1 MADTQTFQDL
11 LETQKKAKVK
21 EQVGISQAAQTYA
34 LEKQKDVLIS
44 HAPGKIIDLPGRP
57 GVKVNKADISN
68 EAHNVVR
75 DFIGDMDRIG
85 DGGFNEFKDTMETY
99 KVLLREMGTE
109 SGSGAGAFTD
119 IEKSYISKVITPVLQ
134 EIYPLANMFAK
145 VRFGFK
151 DLLKQ
156 FRPLKLAERFLGD
169 KPIIGG
175 FIQRAVQRKEAGE
188 TKFRQAER
196 AKARAVGVAGRK
208 ETEKDIAKLTG
219 DDFGMDEEQR
229 TETRG
234 KKFGTFGKV
243 GSGLGGKSEEERTE
257 LFQEEEGRHEETR
270 SLLEEIRDNTGG
282 DGAFGKAGKKGGIF
296 DKMFTGVKNNLGK
309 IVSGLAALRYG
320 PKVLKSLA
328 PKILTKAATT
338 LGIKTTAKAVAPAA
352 VKAGT
357 KIVAPAAVKAG
368 TKIVATQ
375 VAQEGV
381 EAAAKGTT
389 KVVAKTAGKTLLK
402 SAIKKIP
409 LIGFVAGL
417 GFGLHKL
424 AKGDFSGA
432 AMEVA
437 SGAMSIVPGIGT
449 AGSVAMD
456 VAIAKKD
463 IDAAKAEATLK
474 SGKVA
479 DGAVEGANEITAA
492 VTSGYITHKNVD
504 GASTLNTD
512 FINVD
517 SKRANVRLDLESGTL
532 ENIIKKIMDTNA
544 AAAAI
549 VDNKMINSG
558 NQITN
563 TKSYT
568 LGSTISSQNDFALES
583 NNYAP

>member
-208 ETEKDIAKLTG
+208 ETEKDIARLTG

-243 GSGLGGKSEEERTE
+243 GSGLGLGKSEEERTE

-270 SLLEEIRDNTGG
+270 SLLEEIRDNTG
-282 DGAFGKAGKKGGIF
+282 DGGILGKTAGKGGIF
-296 DKMFTGVKNNLGK
+296 NTMFTGIKNNLGK
-309 IVSGLAALRYG
+309 VVGSITGLTALWKGKKIVNLAKGALG
-320 PKVLKSLA
+320 MKVAPKVVSTVA
-328 PKILTKAATT
+328 TATT
-338 LGIKTTAKAVAPAA
+338 SAA
-352 VKAGT
+352 GKSGA
-357 KIVAPAAVKAG
+357 
-368 TKIVATQ
+368 KIVATQ

-424 AKGDFSGA
+424 AKGDFTGA

-463 IDAAKAEATLK
+463 IDAAKAEAALE
-474 SGKVA
+474 SGAVA

-492 VTSGYITHKNVD
+492 VESKYISKKNVD

-512 FINVD
+512 LVNVD

-532 ENIIKKIMDTNA
+532 ENIATQNQSSQVPPFILTDNKN
-544 AAAAI
+544 I
-549 VDNKMINSG
+549 VDAKQTSYV
-558 NQITN
+558 ITGESVVN
-563 TKSYT
+563 ANEFK
-568 LGSTISSQNDFALES
+568 ALRL
-583 NNYAP
+583 

>member
-219 DDFGMDEEQR
+219 DDFGTDEEQR

-270 SLLEEIRDNTGG
+270 SLLEEIRDNTG
-282 DGAFGKAGKKGGIF
+282 DGGILGKTAGKGGIF
-296 DKMFTGVKNNLGK
+296 NTMFTGIKNNLGK
-309 IVSGLAALRYG
+309 VVGSITGLTALWKGKKIVNLAKGALG
-320 PKVLKSLA
+320 MKVAPKVVSTVA
-328 PKILTKAATT
+328 TATT
-338 LGIKTTAKAVAPAA
+338 SAA
-352 VKAGT
+352 GKSGA
-357 KIVAPAAVKAG
+357 
-368 TKIVATQ
+368 KIVATQ

-424 AKGDFSGA
+424 AKGDFTGA

-449 AGSVAMD
+449 AGSVGMD
-456 VAIAKKD
+456 LAIAKKD
-463 IDAAKAEATLK
+463 IDAAKAEAALEN
-474 SGKVA
+474 GEVA
-479 DGAVEGANEITAA
+479 EGAVEGASEITAA
-492 VTSGYITHKNVD
+492 VESKYISKKNVD

>member
-169 KPIIGG
+169 KFVIGG

-270 SLLEEIRDNTGG
+270 SLLEEIRDNTG
-282 DGAFGKAGKKGGIF
+282 DGGILGKTAGKGGIF
-296 DKMFTGVKNNLGK
+296 NTMFTGIKNNLGK
-309 IVSGLAALRYG
+309 VVGSITGLTALWKGKKIVNLVKGALG
-320 PKVLKSLA
+320 MKVAPKVVSTVA
-328 PKILTKAATT
+328 TATT
-338 LGIKTTAKAVAPAA
+338 SAA
-352 VKAGT
+352 GKSGA
-357 KIVAPAAVKAG
+357 
-368 TKIVATQ
+368 KIVATQ

-424 AKGDFSGA
+424 AKGDFTGA

-463 IDAAKAEATLK
+463 IDAAKAEAALE
-474 SGKVA
+474 SGAVA

-492 VTSGYITHKNVD
+492 VESKYISKKNVD

-512 FINVD
+512 LVNVD

-532 ENIIKKIMDTNA
+532 ENIATQNQSSQVPPFILTDNKN
-544 AAAAI
+544 I
-549 VDNKMINSG
+549 VDAKQTSYV
-558 NQITN
+558 ITGESVVN
-563 TKSYT
+563 ANEFK
-568 LGSTISSQNDFALES
+568 ALRL
-583 NNYAP
+583 

>member
-208 ETEKDIAKLTG
+208 ETEKDIARLTG

-270 SLLEEIRDNTGG
+270 SLLEEIRDNTG
-282 DGAFGKAGKKGGIF
+282 DGGILGKTAGKGGIF
-296 DKMFTGVKNNLGK
+296 NTMFTGIKNNLGK
-309 IVSGLAALRYG
+309 VVGSITGLTALWKGKKIVNLVKGALG
-320 PKVLKSLA
+320 MKVAPKVVSTVA
-328 PKILTKAATT
+328 TATT
-338 LGIKTTAKAVAPAA
+338 SAA
-352 VKAGT
+352 GKSGA
-357 KIVAPAAVKAG
+357 
-368 TKIVATQ
+368 KIVATQ

-424 AKGDFSGA
+424 AKGDFTGA

-463 IDAAKAEATLK
+463 IDAAKAEAALE
-474 SGKVA
+474 SGAVA

-492 VTSGYITHKNVD
+492 VESKFITKKNVD

-512 FINVD
+512 LVNVD

-532 ENIIKKIMDTNA
+532 ENIATQNQSSQVSPFILTDNKN
-544 AAAAI
+544 I
-549 VDNKMINSG
+549 VDAKQTSYV
-558 NQITN
+558 ITGESVVN
-563 TKSYT
+563 ANEFK
-568 LGSTISSQNDFALES
+568 ALRL
-583 NNYAP
+583 

>member
-169 KPIIGG
+169 KFIIGG

-424 AKGDFSGA
+424 AKGDFTGA

-463 IDAAKAEATLK
+463 IDAAKAEAALE
-474 SGKVA
+474 SGAVA

-492 VTSGYITHKNVD
+492 VESKYISKKNVD

>member
-357 KIVAPAAVKAG
+357 KTVAPAAIKASS
-368 TKIVATQ
+368 KLVATQ

-424 AKGDFSGA
+424 AKGDFTGA

-463 IDAAKAEATLK
+463 IDAAKAEAALE
-474 SGKVA
+474 SGAVA

-492 VTSGYITHKNVD
+492 VESKYISKKNVD

-512 FINVD
+512 LVNVD

-532 ENIIKKIMDTNA
+532 ENIATQNQSSQVPPFILTDNKN
-544 AAAAI
+544 I
-549 VDNKMINSG
+549 VDAKQTSYV
-558 NQITN
+558 ITGESVVN
-563 TKSYT
+563 ANEFK
-568 LGSTISSQNDFALES
+568 ALRL
-583 NNYAP
+583 

>member
-1 MADTQTFQDL
+1 MAEKTFTDL
-11 LETQKKAKVK
+11 LDAQKQVKAK
-21 EQVGISQAAQTYA
+21 EQVKISQAAQTYA
-34 LEKQKDVLIS
+34 MQEQKNSLIK
-44 HAPGKIIDLPGRP
+44 HAPGKVIG
-57 GVKVNKADISN
+57 GVEVKQGDISN

-75 DFIGDMDRIG
+75 DFIGRMDRIG

-109 SGSGAGAFTD
+109 TGSGPGAFTN
-119 IEKSYISKVITPVLQ
+119 IEKSYIADVIKPVLQ
-134 EIYPLANMFAK
+134 EIYPLANTFAK
-145 VRFGFK
+145 IRFGFK
-151 DLLKQ
+151 DFIKQ
-156 FRPLKLAERFLGD
+156 FAPLKLAERFLGE
-169 KPIIGG
+169 KPIIGQY
-175 FIQRAVQRKEAGE
+175 IQRVVQRKEAGE
-188 TKFRQAER
+188 AIKRGAER
-196 AKARAVGVAGRK
+196 QKAKAGQVK
-208 ETEKDIAKLTG
+208 EQKGLQRFIDDQTG
-219 DDFGMDEEQR
+219 EFGMDEEQR

-243 GSGLGGKSEEERTE
+243 GAGLGGKSEEERTE

-270 SLLEEIRDNTGG
+270 SLLEEIRDNTG
-282 DGAFGKAGKKGGIF
+282 DGGVLGKTAGKGGIF
-296 DKMFTGVKNNLGK
+296 DKMFTGLKNNFGK

-424 AKGDFSGA
+424 AKGDFTGA

-449 AGSVAMD
+449 AGSVGMD
-456 VAIAKKD
+456 LAIAKKD
-463 IDAAKAEATLK
+463 IDAAKAEAALE
-474 SGKVA
+474 SGAVA
-479 DGAVEGANEITAA
+479 EGAVEGASEITAA
-492 VTSGYITHKNVD
+492 VESKYISKKNVD

-532 ENIIKKIMDTNA
+532 ENIVAKILSNENVGSPVM
-544 AAAAI
+544 
-549 VDNKMINSG
+549 DNKMINSG
-558 NQITN
+558 NQINNSKSFTLN
-563 TKSYT
+563 TATSK
-568 LGSTISSQNDFALES
+568 NDYVLES
-583 NNYAP
+583 NNYA

>member
-424 AKGDFSGA
+424 AKGDFTGA

-449 AGSVAMD
+449 AGSVGMD
-456 VAIAKKD
+456 LAIAKKD
-463 IDAAKAEATLK
+463 IDAAKAEAALEN
-474 SGKVA
+474 GEVA
-479 DGAVEGANEITAA
+479 EGAVEGASEITAA
-492 VTSGYITHKNVD
+492 VESKYISKKNVD

-532 ENIIKKIMDTNA
+532 ENIVAKILSNENVGSPVM
-544 AAAAI
+544 
-549 VDNKMINSG
+549 DNKMINSG
-558 NQITN
+558 NQINNSKSFTLN
-563 TKSYT
+563 TATSK
-568 LGSTISSQNDFALES
+568 NDYALES
-583 NNYAP
+583 NNYAQ

>member
-270 SLLEEIRDNTGG
+270 SLLEEIRDNTG
-282 DGAFGKAGKKGGIF
+282 DGGILGKTAGKGGIF
-296 DKMFTGVKNNLGK
+296 NKMFTGLKNNFGK

-424 AKGDFSGA
+424 AKGDFTGA

-449 AGSVAMD
+449 AGSVGMD
-456 VAIAKKD
+456 LAIAKKD
-463 IDAAKAEATLK
+463 IDAAKAEAALE
-474 SGKVA
+474 SGAVA

-492 VTSGYITHKNVD
+492 VESKYISKKNVD

>member
-1 MADTQTFQDL
+1 MAEKTFTDL
-11 LETQKKAKVK
+11 LDAQKQVKAK
-21 EQVGISQAAQTYA
+21 EQVKISQAAQTYA
-34 LEKQKDVLIS
+34 MQEQKNSLIK
-44 HAPGKIIDLPGRP
+44 HAPGKVIG
-57 GVKVNKADISN
+57 GVEVKQGDISN

-75 DFIGDMDRIG
+75 DFIGRMDRIG

-109 SGSGAGAFTD
+109 TGSGPGAFTN
-119 IEKSYISKVITPVLQ
+119 IEKSYIADVIKPVLQ
-134 EIYPLANMFAK
+134 EIYPLANTFAK
-145 VRFGFK
+145 IRFGFK
-151 DLLKQ
+151 DFIKQ
-156 FRPLKLAERFLGD
+156 FAPLKLAERFLGD
-169 KPIIGG
+169 TPIIGQY
-175 FIQRAVQRKEAGE
+175 IQRVVQRKDEGEAIKRG
-188 TKFRQAER
+188 AER
-196 AKARAVGVAGRK
+196 QKAKAGQVK
-208 ETEKDIAKLTG
+208 EQKGLQRFIDDQTG
-219 DDFGMDEEQR
+219 EFGMDEEQR

-243 GSGLGGKSEEERTE
+243 GSGLGLGKSEEERTE

-270 SLLEEIRDNTGG
+270 SLLEEIRDNTG
-282 DGAFGKAGKKGGIF
+282 DGGILSKTAGEGSSIF
-296 DKMFTGVKNNLGK
+296 QGIKNNLGK
-309 IVSGLAALRYG
+309 VVGSITGLTALWKGKKIVNLAKGALG
-320 PKVLKSLA
+320 MKVAPKVVSTVA
-328 PKILTKAATT
+328 TATT
-338 LGIKTTAKAVAPAA
+338 SAA
-352 VKAGT
+352 GKSGA
-357 KIVAPAAVKAG
+357 
-368 TKIVATQ
+368 KIVATQ

-424 AKGDFSGA
+424 AKGDFTGA

-463 IDAAKAEATLK
+463 IDAAKAEAALE
-474 SGKVA
+474 SGAVA

-492 VTSGYITHKNVD
+492 VESKFITKKNVD

-512 FINVD
+512 LVNVD

-532 ENIIKKIMDTNA
+532 ENIATQNQSSQVPPFILTDNKN
-544 AAAAI
+544 I
-549 VDNKMINSG
+549 VDAKQTSYV
-558 NQITN
+558 ITGESVVN
-563 TKSYT
+563 ANEFK
-568 LGSTISSQNDFALES
+568 ALRL
-583 NNYAP
+583 

>member
-243 GSGLGGKSEEERTE
+243 GSGLGLGKSEEERTE

-270 SLLEEIRDNTGG
+270 SLLEEIRDNTG
-282 DGAFGKAGKKGGIF
+282 DGGVLGKTAGKGGIF
-296 DKMFTGVKNNLGK
+296 DKMFTGLKNNFGK

-357 KIVAPAAVKAG
+357 KIVAEQVAKEGVEVAAKSG
-368 TKIVATQ
+368 TKI
-375 VAQEGV
+375 
-381 EAAAKGTT
+381 
-389 KVVAKTAGKTLLK
+389 VAKTAGKTLLK

-424 AKGDFSGA
+424 AKGDFTGA

-463 IDAAKAEATLK
+463 IDAAKAEAALE
-474 SGKVA
+474 SGAVA

-492 VTSGYITHKNVD
+492 VESKYISKKNVD

-532 ENIIKKIMDTNA
+532 ENIVAKILSNENVGSPVM
-544 AAAAI
+544 
-549 VDNKMINSG
+549 DNKMINSG
-558 NQITN
+558 NQINNSKSFTLN
-563 TKSYT
+563 TATSK
-568 LGSTISSQNDFALES
+568 NDYALES
-583 NNYAP
+583 NNYAQ

>member
-156 FRPLKLAERFLGD
+156 FTPLKLAERFLGE
-169 KPIIGG
+169 KFIIGG

-208 ETEKDIAKLTG
+208 ETEKDIARLTG

-243 GSGLGGKSEEERTE
+243 GSGLGLGKSEEERTE

-270 SLLEEIRDNTGG
+270 SLLEEIRDNTG
-282 DGAFGKAGKKGGIF
+282 DGGILGKTAGKGGIF
-296 DKMFTGVKNNLGK
+296 NTMFTGIKNNLGK
-309 IVSGLAALRYG
+309 VVGSITGLTALWKGKKIVNLAKGALG
-320 PKVLKSLA
+320 MKVAPKVVSTVA
-328 PKILTKAATT
+328 TATT
-338 LGIKTTAKAVAPAA
+338 SAA
-352 VKAGT
+352 GKSGA
-357 KIVAPAAVKAG
+357 
-368 TKIVATQ
+368 KIVATQ

-424 AKGDFSGA
+424 AKGDFTGA

-463 IDAAKAEATLK
+463 IDAAKAEAALE
-474 SGKVA
+474 SGAVA

-492 VTSGYITHKNVD
+492 VESKYISKKNVD

-512 FINVD
+512 LVNVD

-532 ENIIKKIMDTNA
+532 ENIATQNQSSQVPPFILTDNKN
-544 AAAAI
+544 I
-549 VDNKMINSG
+549 VDAKQTSYV
-558 NQITN
+558 ITGESVVN
-563 TKSYT
+563 ANEFK
-568 LGSTISSQNDFALES
+568 ALRL
-583 NNYAP
+583 

>member
-424 AKGDFSGA
+424 AKGDFTGA

-463 IDAAKAEATLK
+463 IDAAKAEAALE
-474 SGKVA
+474 SGAVA

-492 VTSGYITHKNVD
+492 VESKYISKKNVD

-532 ENIIKKIMDTNA
+532 ENIVAKILSNENVGSPVM
-544 AAAAI
+544 
-549 VDNKMINSG
+549 DNKMINSG
-558 NQITN
+558 NQINNSKSFTLN
-563 TKSYT
+563 TATSK
-568 LGSTISSQNDFALES
+568 NDYALES
-583 NNYAP
+583 NNYA